1 MAFEDLRN
9 KVVLVTGASRGGLG
23 GRAIALEFSK
33 YGAKVAAN
41 YYSSPDKAME
51 LKSMGN
57 IEIFKADVSRRDEVR
72 KMVAQVEETLGKID
86 ILVNNAGIWYLRR
99 FEEFNEEE
107 FNKMWRINFMGMMYT
122 TLEVLPPHMK
132 EKRRG
137 SIINIAS
144 NAGIGTA
151 AQGTTFYAITKAA
164 AIILTKRLAFELGPI
179 GIRVNAIAPGWIETD
194 LTIGGKT
201 PDEVSR
207 LEDIFKSKTMLG
219 LVGRPDD
226 VAKLAVY
233 LGSDDSRYMTGQVI
247 VIDGGRMDNLTHGI

>member
-1 MAFEDLRN
+1 MAFEDLKN
-9 KVVLVTGASRGGLG
+9 KVVLVTGASRGL

-41 YYSSPDKAME
+41 YYSSPDKARE
-51 LKSMGN
+51 LKSAGN

-72 KMVAQVEETLGKID
+72 KMVAEVEETLGRID
-86 ILVNNAGIWYLRR
+86 VLVNNAGIWYLRR
-99 FEEFNEEE
+99 FEEFDEEE
-107 FNKMWRINFMGMMYT
+107 FNKMWRVNFMGMIYT
-122 TLEVLPPHMK
+122 TLEVLPHMK
-132 EKRRG
+132 EKKRG

-164 AIILTKRLAFELGPI
+164 AIILTKRLAFELGPL

-201 PDEVSR
+201 PDEVNR
-207 LEDIFKSKTMLG
+207 LENSFKSKTTLG

>member
-9 KVVLVTGASRGGLG
+9 KVVLVTGASRGL

-41 YYSSPDKAME
+41 YYSSLGKARE
-51 LKSMGN
+51 LKNAGN

-72 KMVAQVEETLGKID
+72 KMVAEVEETLGKID

-99 FEEFNEEE
+99 FEEFDEEE
-107 FNKMWRINFMGMMYT
+107 FNRMWGINFMGMMYT
-122 TLEVLPPHMK
+122 TLEVLPHMK

-164 AIILTKRLAFELGPI
+164 AIILTKRLALELGPL

-207 LEDIFKSKTMLG
+207 LEDALKSKTVLG

-247 VIDGGRMDNLTHGI
+247 VIDGGRVDNLTHGI